1 MTRNPKPRGRRIDS
15 NRLPTGRGSLRP
27 ALNEGSEGTG
37 QRLSLQRTGRALQAL
52 GRAAALLIAL
62 SVLGWT
68 AVVMAADEKAHKL
81 ATVSLRKMADS
92 LHAVI
97 AADQRTYVAE
107 VLRREQAAGTA
118 VLPGHAE
125 MLRKAA
131 QAIQRRG
138 AEFSYTLRSLQPIA
152 PGNGPQTEVEQ
163 TGLEFV
169 ATHPGENYYAEE
181 ELGGRSYF
189 TAIYA
194 ERATLASCIECHNQH
209 PQSPRQDLK
218 LDDVMGAIV
227 VRVPL
232 EF

>member
-1 MTRNPKPRGRRIDS
+1 MTR
-15 NRLPTGRGSLRP
+15 
-27 ALNEGSEGTG
+27 
-37 QRLSLQRTGRALQAL
+37 RAKT
-52 GRAAALLIAL
+52 LLIAL
-62 SVLGWT
+62 PVLAWT
-68 AVVMAADEKAHKL
+68 VWATAADEKAHKL

-97 AADQRTYVAE
+97 AADQRTYVDA
-107 VLRREQAAGTA
+107 VLRKHPPGADVPSHAA
-118 VLPGHAE
+118 
-125 MLRKAA
+125 MLRTAA
-131 QAIQRRG
+131 QGIQRRG

-152 PGNGPQTEVEQ
+152 PGTGPQTEVEQ
-163 TGLEFV
+163 TGLAFV
-169 ATHPGENYYAEE
+169 ATHPGENFYTEE

-194 ERATLASCIECHNQH
+194 ERATLASCVECHNQH

>member
-1 MTRNPKPRGRRIDS
+1 MKK
-15 NRLPTGRGSLRP
+15 
-27 ALNEGSEGTG
+27 
-37 QRLSLQRTGRALQAL
+37 RALTL
-52 GRAAALLIAL
+52 MI
-62 SVLGWT
+62 VLPAFVWV
-68 AVVMAADEKAHKL
+68 AWAPAADEKAHKL
-81 ATVSLRKMADS
+81 STVSLRKMADS

-97 AADQRTYVAE
+97 AADQRTYVDE
-107 VLRREQAAGTA
+107 VLRKQP
-118 VLPGHAE
+118 PGANAPSHAE

-131 QAIQRRG
+131 QGIQRRG

-163 TGLEFV
+163 AGLEFV
-169 ATHPGENYYAEE
+169 ATHPGENFYTEE

-189 TAIYA
+189 TVIYA
-194 ERATLASCIECHNQH
+194 ERATLASCVECHNQH
-209 PQSPRQDLK
+209 PQSPRKDLK